1 MILMI
6 EVWRDQPSNRCT
18 RMHSSSAVITIN
30 SPIQKDH
37 ICVEDSQLVRHV
49 KRINLVLLDVLE
61 VVDLSTLAILHHQH
75 AIG

>member
-1 MILMI
+1 MILTI
-6 EVWRDQPSNRCT
+6 EVRRDQLSDRCT
-18 RMHSSSAVITIN
+18 RMHSSALIIVN

-49 KRINLVLLDVLE
+49 ERINLVLLDVLE